1 MGASWTK
8 ILAHNIRKH
17 GRPSSLL
24 KAFNSYSIWTQVWS
38 RVNDKTQAN
47 TPEGTQDRT
56 ANSTSAGC
64 AGRCGRGQ
72 TPPRKRGGARQPWLR
87 AQATLTPTASPV
99 WAGKEW
105 NGILTIRLKGKKPA
119 SVVWKTHKCSF
130 CLSKQKATYNLWTHL
145 SRDSSEDNRALSG
158 TGPPGA
164 PGVCTAT
171 LPRTERSFRLNQKH
185 LSRNALQSLLSLPP
199 VQVRPASTRVSP
211 QRVRDPKMLA
221 LRLKERFFCGWDHRG
236 QDGSTELTQ
245 ESIQEGGACHHAWL
259 ERCRDSAGLE
269 GSLWLGQVS

>member
-24 KAFNSYSIWTQVWS
+24 KAFNSYSIWTQVWL

-56 ANSTSAGC
+56 ANSTSAGR

-72 TPPRKRGGARQPWLR
+72 TPPGEGNGEHPRKRGGARQPWLR

-105 NGILTIRLKGKKPA
+105 NAFSRYDWRGK
-119 SVVWKTHKCSF
+119 
-130 CLSKQKATYNLWTHL
+130 
-145 SRDSSEDNRALSG
+145 
-158 TGPPGA
+158 
-164 PGVCTAT
+164 
-171 LPRTERSFRLNQKH
+171 
-185 LSRNALQSLLSLPP
+185 
-199 VQVRPASTRVSP
+199 SP
-211 QRVRDPKMLA
+211 QVLCEKPTSVLSVFQSKKQLITCEHTSVGTLRRTTALCQEQVLPGRLA
-221 LRLKERFFCGWDHRG
+221 CAQPRCPGQSAPSGWTRNTSPETLCSPSCPSPQCRWG
-236 QDGSTELTQ
+236 QQAHGCLLNVSVTQ
-245 ESIQEGGACHHAWL
+245 
-259 ERCRDSAGLE
+259 RC
-269 GSLWLGQVS
+269 